1 MKYRRCAMVTVVV
14 AVGIWALRLGFGSRG
29 DGEHVVLSNDS
40 SQPNNMVGST
50 DPSSLLPTPPRYA
63 TYYDLCQ
70 QDKLDLVTQHMHD
83 KALSGPELAF
93 LRQELANRE
102 LLAVTRN
109 NIANALIW
117 QREPDPLLH
126 RVFIGFIHDAQ
137 ESQTWRE
144 YSVQFLASTLPFTG
158 EPELVRR
165 ALLDLV
171 EQDRD
176 GLAGTAAIMLALH
189 SDYGHVDLPSTF
201 DRHLGRV
208 LDDPRSAKRLRMA
221 ALGVIG
227 KRGLQ
232 RHVETVRLYAAQ
244 HEDDGLKRVALATLG
259 QLGDEA
265 ARPLLEAHRA
275 HPNRAVALAAQ
286 GAVAR
291 LDVQAGV
298 TDRP

>member
-1 MKYRRCAMVTVVV
+1 MKCRACALVAVVV
-14 AVGIWALRLGFGSRG
+14 AVGIWALWYAFGSHD
-29 DGEHVVLSNDS
+29 DGGHVMPSNDS
-40 SQPNNMVGST
+40 QEVKNRVGSA
-50 DPSSLLPTPPRYA
+50 DLSSLLPTPPRYA
-63 TYYDLCQ
+63 TYYGLSQ
-70 QDKLDLVTQHMHD
+70 QDKLDLVSQHMHD

-93 LRQELANRE
+93 LRQELANRD

-126 RVFIGFIHDAQ
+126 RLFIGFIHDEQ

-158 EPELVRR
+158 EPEVVRR
-165 ALLDLV
+165 ALLDLL
-171 EQDRD
+171 EADRD

-189 SDYGHVDLPSTF
+189 DDYGHVELPAGF
-201 DRHLGRV
+201 NAQLGRV
-208 LDDPRSAKRLRMA
+208 LDDPGSAKRLRMA

-227 KRGLQ
+227 KRGLR

-244 HEDDGLKRVALATLG
+244 DQDDGLKRVALAALG
-259 QLGDEA
+259 QLGDAE

-286 GAVAR
+286 GALDR
-291 LDVQAGV
+291 LDALVGSAG
-298 TDRP
+298 R